1 MNVLKYPEI
10 DFHLQHKLESDT
22 HVVYSPY
29 GKGEKAIV
37 WSLLG
42 LSVLLFVGNAVLTVK
57 TYGDM
62 TGKSTT
68 LLFMLHLAESIN
80 QFSWSATSHSVQIH
94 TERTTPGALPSENLK
109 IASIRL
115 AVLTT
120 SDKKL

>member
-1 MNVLKYPEI
+1 MVITLEISYMYIKQRSCIATPTLYSTKLNPVVSAKSLEYQVVNSRFKRTKVSISNVLKNHEI

-62 TGKSTT
+62 TGK
-68 LLFMLHLAESIN
+68 
-80 QFSWSATSHSVQIH
+80 
-94 TERTTPGALPSENLK
+94 
-109 IASIRL
+109 
-115 AVLTT
+115 
-120 SDKKL
+120 

>member
-1 MNVLKYPEI
+1 MVSAKSLEYQVVNSRFKGTEVSISNVLKNPKI

-62 TGKSTT
+62 TGK
-68 LLFMLHLAESIN
+68 
-80 QFSWSATSHSVQIH
+80 
-94 TERTTPGALPSENLK
+94 
-109 IASIRL
+109 
-115 AVLTT
+115 
-120 SDKKL
+120 